1 MTYPNDPYG
10 SGGQYGQQPPYG
22 QQQPYGQPPA
32 YGQQQPQYGQQPYG
46 QQPYGYPQQY
56 PQPGYPAN
64 QSNGLA
70 VGALICSAVGI
81 LLCGLPTIAGIIMGH
96 IAYGKA
102 QRGEAGGKGTAMAA
116 FIVGYVAIF
125 LNILFVVIYLAFF
138 NTRRVF

>member
-22 QQQPYGQPPA
+22 QQQPYGQ
-32 YGQQQPQYGQQPYG
+32 QPYA
-46 QQPYGYPQQY
+46 
-56 PQPGYPAN
+56 QPGYPPN